1 MSIRHPAVYSREG
14 IKMLDQFSRTE
25 LMFGKE
31 AMDKLSASR
40 VAVFGIGGVGGYTV
54 EALVRSG
61 LGAIDLIDN
70 DRFSLTNI
78 NRQIYATHKTLGEF
92 KVDVAKDRIAEI
104 NPNVKVTTHRIF
116 FTSETANRLDFSEY
130 DYIVDAIDTVAGKLA
145 LVKNANNLGV
155 PIISSMGAGNKVDP
169 TAFEVTDIYKTSVCP
184 LAKVMRYELKR
195 RGIKKLKV
203 VYSKEQPLKPV
214 LDTNSEIYADELN
227 NRRQIPASNAFVPS
241 VAGLIIAGEVIKDLI
256 QYQKT

>member
-1 MSIRHPAVYSREG
+1 MSIRHPAVYNREG

-92 KVDVAKDRIAEI
+92 KVDAAKDRIAEI
-104 NPNVKVTTHRIF
+104 NPNVKVITHKIF
-116 FTSETANRLDFSEY
+116 YTSETAKRFDFSEY

-145 LVKNANNLGV
+145 LVENANKSGV

-203 VYSKEQPLKPV
+203 VYAKEQPLKPV